1 MRRRTGSRVPAAAT
15 GPVHPLARIVLDTAL
30 ADLPERER
38 RILHCRFVDERTQAE
53 IADLLGL
60 TRAQISRIL
69 ARVLRQL
76 RADLSEP
83 APAA

>member
-1 MRRRTGSRVPAAAT
+1 M
-15 GPVHPLARIVLDTAL
+15 VLDTAI

-38 RILHCRFVDERTQAE
+38 RILHWRFVDERTQAE

-60 TRAQISRIL
+60 TQAQVSRIL